1 MRPQTPHRNHGL
13 FYHPLKTFSVFAC
26 IFLIFPAGD
35 LWAKPPYL
43 VMPYVQTGDSG
54 TVTPAGIPWNDI
66 THLNEAFGKVK
77 ATSPFASF
85 NQPAAWSTMV
95 ATAHTNNTRVNISFG
110 GAGTSDTTWST
121 ATNSTNLANFE
132 SQIMGVVSANNFDGV
147 DIDWEFPQQQV
158 AGDGTQFMTLL
169 SDLATQLHALS
180 GYDSQPKTLTF
191 YISPGAYICGVD
203 WAAAATIVDYGIQGG
218 YDYNVTAAGA
228 VYNGPVSLPNAAGV
242 SFTDCF
248 GIQRP
253 LDSSSNIATIVSKGW
268 ALDKTILGC
277 PFYIENGSESTLYT
291 VLSGGTLVSSATG
304 TLEME
309 SVYTYPSSGGSN
321 YGVNDRDAFCAKI
334 NWAVGQM
341 GMPGISMW
349 ELGNAYP
356 ATDAP
361 VSAVWNVIGG
371 NDACVTV
378 NTPTPTN
385 TTHPSST
392 PTNSPTISN
401 TPTITNSP
409 TPSFTGT
416 FTNTRTSTNSPTD
429 TSTSSFTFT
438 FTLTSTPTDSM
449 TPSSTSTGTLSPS
462 DTPSFT
468 STFSLT
474 PSPTPTSTSTSSFTS
489 TSTSSLTVTPT
500 WTGTSSFTGTPT
512 NIPTPT
518 NSFSPVPTPIGLPVL
533 FPNPISGP
541 GPVMLRLSLTTEDQ
555 VDIKFFTTAFRKVNE
570 YQTPPLPPGTYDLPL
585 ALTDNW
591 GTALANGVY
600 YVVVTTSDGTYKLKL
615 LIIR

>member
-1 MRPQTPHRNHGL
+1 MRPQTSPRNHGL
-13 FYHPLKTFSVFAC
+13 FYHPLKSFFA
-26 IFLIFPAGD
+26 IALVISLFLGGD

-158 AGDGTQFMTLL
+158 AGDGTQFMALL

-191 YISPGAYICGVD
+191 YISPGYYICGVD
-203 WAAAATIVDYGIQGG
+203 WAAAASIVDFGIQGG
-218 YDYNVTAAGA
+218 YDYNTAVGGA
-228 VYNGPVSLPNAAGV
+228 TYNGPVSLPAG
-242 SFTDCF
+242 SLSWDCYNDTM
-248 GIQRP
+248 RP
-253 LDSSSNIATIVSKGW
+253 MDVAGTIAKIVSKGW
-268 ALDKTILGC
+268 ALNKTILGC
-277 PFYIENGSESTLYT
+277 PFYIENAANTPIYT
-291 VLSGGTLVSSATG
+291 VISGGTLVSSATG
-304 TLEME
+304 SLEME
-309 SVYTYPSSGGSN
+309 SVYSYSGTN
-321 YGVNDRDAFCAKI
+321 YGVNDRDAFCSKI

-356 ATDAP
+356 ATGAP

-409 TPSFTGT
+409 TPSFTRT
-416 FTNTRTSTNSPTD
+416 FTNTRTSTNSPT
-429 TSTSSFTFT
+429 
-438 FTLTSTPTDSM
+438 TPQ
-449 TPSSTSTGTLSPS
+449 PRPLLSPL
-462 DTPSFT
+462 PRR
-468 STFSLT
+468 
-474 PSPTPTSTSTSSFTS
+474 PRR
-489 TSTSSLTVTPT
+489 
-500 WTGTSSFTGTPT
+500 
-512 NIPTPT
+512 
-518 NSFSPVPTPIGLPVL
+518 PI
-533 FPNPISGP
+533 
-541 GPVMLRLSLTTEDQ
+541 R
-555 VDIKFFTTAFRKVNE
+555 
-570 YQTPPLPPGTYDLPL
+570 
-585 ALTDNW
+585 
-591 GTALANGVY
+591 
-600 YVVVTTSDGTYKLKL
+600 
-615 LIIR
+615 